1 MSLGVTDAFVTHS
14 PDNNALSCFP
24 GPEVTWIWNSKFF
37 TSNHLQRRPN
47 DRTFVTTTGCVSR
60 TSIRDRNDLIA
71 GG

>member
-14 PDNNALSCFP
+14 PDNNALPCLL

-37 TSNHLQRRPN
+37 PSNHLQRRP
-47 DRTFVTTTGCVSR
+47 DDWTSATTTGCVSR